1 MADDVVRLLDSLKI
15 PKAHILGVSMGGM
28 IAQEIAINHPE
39 RLKGLVLVCTGPGGS
54 SFSSIPGQ
62 EEALRKLTWM
72 FAPPPDMSTQTVL
85 EKMCELCYYRNY
97 FEENKARITAF
108 MPKYPT
114 PLSTFEKHY
123 DAITKF
129 DTQDRLKTIRSN
141 TLVIHGEDDNL
152 VMPEGARTLTKQ
164 IPNAKLN
171 MFKQTGHCVMQEKWE
186 KVKPV
191 ILDFLRHID

>member
-39 RLKGLVLVCTGPGGS
+39 KLKGLVLVCTSPGGS
-54 SFSSIPGQ
+54 TFSSIPGQ

-72 FAPPPDMSTQTVL
+72 FAPPPGMSPQTVL
-85 EKMCELCYYRNY
+85 EKMCELCYYGNY
-97 FEENKARITAF
+97 FEENKARIMAF

-123 DAITKF
+123 DAITKL
-129 DTQDRLKTIRSN
+129 DIQDRLKTRFPS
-141 TLVIHGEDDNL
+141 IHD
-152 VMPEGARTLTKQ
+152 VMLPSCFSHNAVQRGLCNPARHFVFND
-164 IPNAKLN
+164 I
-171 MFKQTGHCVMQEKWE
+171 FKGK
-186 KVKPV
+186 
-191 ILDFLRHID
+191 